1 MMSRSVRIW
10 GPVAG
15 FAALFAGPAAAGSL
29 RVDPVQVSVTD
40 ERQAAA
46 VTLTNNEDVPVTVHV
61 YPLGWTQLDGRDVYS
76 ETNAVIVSPRV
87 ATIPPQGTQLVRVGF
102 RNPAIANGAW
112 RLIIEEVPEQR
123 SDASGIRVALR
134 MSLPL
139 FARLNAGEA
148 SDLHWSAW
156 RDEDGAWTV
165 EARNESASYVRL
177 EATDFIGATG
187 IQHDSSV
194 RLGVVLPNSRR
205 RWRLTEPAVKDADQF
220 QRIARAERADDHVAV
235 ASAHH

>member
-10 GPVAG
+10 GPIAG
-15 FAALFAGPAAAGSL
+15 FAALFAGPATAGSL
-29 RVDPVQVSVTD
+29 RVDPVQVVITD
-40 ERQAAA
+40 DRQAAA
-46 VTLTNNEDVPVTVHV
+46 VSLTNNEDVPVTVHV
-61 YPLGWTQLDGRDVYS
+61 YPLGWTQSDGRDVYS
-76 ETNAVIVSPRV
+76 KTDAVIVSPRV
-87 ATIPPQGTQLVRVGF
+87 ATISPRGTQLVRVGF

-123 SDASGIRVALR
+123 SDTSGVRVALR
-134 MSLPL
+134 MNLPL
-139 FARLNAGEA
+139 FARLDAGES
-148 SDLHWSAW
+148 SDLRWSAW
-156 RDEDGAWTV
+156 RDDDGVWTV
-165 EARNESASYVRL
+165 EATNKSASYVRL
-177 EATDFIGATG
+177 EATDFVESTG

-205 RWRLTEPAVKDADQF
+205 LWRLRGPAVIDADQF